1 MSISSMANL
10 AYARR
15 SDVAPM
21 DVGLQNLSE
30 VGAAKAPK
38 PETVSTATSAL
49 EAIVAYIPTEV
60 VTAGKDLPKGWAA
73 WPKWEMAAGT
83 VAFAV
88 WAAALPASPLGQF
101 DWFTAAFAG
110 ILALVVSFLLGLF
123 APLFSRAAL
132 ATE

>member
-60 VTAGKDLPKGWAA
+60 VTLYVAVLAA
-73 WPKWEMAAGT
+73 LGVKVATEATPAAATATAVPATANAAAAGI
-83 VAFAV
+83 
-88 WAAALPASPLGQF
+88 SPL
-101 DWFTAAFAG
+101 WVYLAFL
-110 ILALVVSFLLGLF
+110 ILTPIV
-123 APLFSRAAL
+123 
-132 ATE
+132 TW